1 MTATFSS
8 EQNFAS
14 LTFWDSE
21 QFLNYT
27 ANETTTALNASF
39 TNTFPVS
46 QIPANYSDPTIT
58 TRLWWDNGTAAGIA
72 IINIPIA
79 VNATFQSLSP
89 FGEMKENT
97 NATFGFTY
105 YNNQNQSIPN
115 AQVNVKG
122 WISNNWSVQYINNIY
137 EVNLFAYNLTP
148 GYRNLTISVNSSTY
162 IYQSLPF
169 TVYILVNTTIS
180 LTSDNPA
187 TIRYITA
194 GNPSNSFYFG
204 QTLYLNIALYSENGT
219 QVSYGQRFSDV
230 TYTMTLDGF
239 PFNNTYKTIQFN
251 IMIYLQPQMSLYL

>member
-1 MTATFSS
+1 MIGINSTVSSLLWFFAATSPFYPVIFQSDQPSYPRGGNVTMTATFSF

-39 TNTFPVS
+39 TNTFPVYT
-46 QIPANYSDPTIT
+46 IPANYSDPTIT

-148 GYRNLTISVNSSTY
+148 WISK
-162 IYQSLPF
+162 
-169 TVYILVNTTIS
+169 
-180 LTSDNPA
+180 
-187 TIRYITA
+187 
-194 GNPSNSFYFG
+194 
-204 QTLYLNIALYSENGT
+204 
-219 QVSYGQRFSDV
+219 
-230 TYTMTLDGF
+230 
-239 PFNNTYKTIQFN
+239 FNH
-251 IMIYLQPQMSLYL
+251 LRE